1 LRKSFEEINNPE
13 GKIMN
18 IVLWILQVLLAAQ
31 FLQHGLI
38 MVFPPAEYVE
48 IINATLGVG
57 LRYFIGIAELLAVVG
72 LILPGVLRIY
82 TWLLPLTLAG
92 LMIVSASATVY
103 HSFRGEASSAIYT
116 AVLFII
122 VTFVAYMRWKIKPIL
137 PRQTA
142 KSSNMRINSK

>member
-1 LRKSFEEINNPE
+1 
-13 GKIMN
+13 MN
-18 IVLWILQVLLAAQ
+18 IILWILQALLAAQ

-48 IINATLGVG
+48 IINATIGVG

-82 TWLLPLTLAG
+82 TWVIPLTAAG
-92 LMIVSASATVY
+92 LMIVTASATGY
-103 HSFRGEASSAIYT
+103 HSVRGETGSAVYV

-122 VTFVAYMRWKIKPIL
+122 ITFVAYMRWKVKPIL
-137 PRQTA
+137 PGKKRET
-142 KSSNMRINSK
+142 SI

>member
-1 LRKSFEEINNPE
+1 
-13 GKIMN
+13 MN
-18 IVLWILQVLLAAQ
+18 IVLWVFQLLLAAQ

-48 IINATLGVG
+48 IMNATLGVG
-57 LRYFIGIAELLAVVG
+57 FRYFIGIAELLAVVG

-92 LMIVSASATVY
+92 LMIVSGSAAAY
-103 HSFRGEASSAIYT
+103 HAYRGETGSALYT

-122 VTFVAYMRWKIKPIL
+122 IAFVAYMRWKVMPIL
-137 PRQTA
+137 PRQ
-142 KSSNMRINSK
+142 SVQVSNR